1 MAKLQMKRIRLLALR
16 KDRKP
21 LMEKLQRLGAV
32 EIEAEEQPPDGF
44 DRLDMDAQAQGFERS
59 AQTARQALETAI
71 AGVEQCTGTV
81 EISGMTGELT
91 SQLSS
96 GAS

>member
-59 AQTARQALETAI
+59 AQTARQALDYLKERLPEKQGLL
-71 AGVEQCTGTV
+71 AGGLGGRTGRRR
-81 EISGMTGELT
+81 G
-91 SQLSS
+91 
-96 GAS
+96 

>member
-32 EIEAEEQPPDGF
+32 EIEAEEQRRPPG
-44 DRLDMDAQAQGFERS
+44 RRW
-59 AQTARQALETAI
+59 TI
-71 AGVEQCTGTV
+71 
-81 EISGMTGELT
+81 
-91 SQLSS
+91 
-96 GAS
+96 